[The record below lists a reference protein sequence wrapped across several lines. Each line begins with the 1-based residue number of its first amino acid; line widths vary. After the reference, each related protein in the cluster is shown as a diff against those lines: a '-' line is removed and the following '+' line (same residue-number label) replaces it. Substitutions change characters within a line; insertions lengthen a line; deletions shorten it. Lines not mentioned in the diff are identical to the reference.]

1 MTSPGS
7 LGGGET
13 AGGGPKARAGA
24 PTTSPGGQL
33 GPRSC
38 VLETLTWS
46 PGAPAASL
54 RYVIVDDFAQA
65 ITYCQSRLAQDLIA
79 PIAPEVGEEEGD
91 EERRR
96 RARAIFVPGELE
108 RRWRAA
114 EQALA
119 ELRAE
124 ADADEPDTSA
134 LSEQLR
140 AVTQQYAL
148 DREVGAIY
156 ALPDDLAALLAVI
169 GNPFVWWDDAVQ
181 SVEQE
186 RAPFEYANARHR
198 AILARRLREQ
208 NEADDADAE
217 ADASG

>member
-1 MTSPGS
+1 M
-7 LGGGET
+7 
-13 AGGGPKARAGA
+13 A
-24 PTTSPGGQL
+24 PSGDQL

-46 PGAPAASL
+46 PDAPAASL
-54 RYVIVDDFAQA
+54 GYVIVDDFAQA
-65 ITYCQSRLAQDLIA
+65 IAFCRSRLAQDLIA
-79 PIAPEVGEEEGD
+79 PIAPIAPEGRD
-91 EERRR
+91 EAEDRAVLERWR

-119 ELRAE
+119 ELGAE
-124 ADADEPDTSA
+124 ANADAPNTAA
-134 LSEQLR
+134 LSERLR

-148 DREVGAIY
+148 DLEVDAIY

-169 GNPFVWWDDAVQ
+169 GNPFVWWDDEVQ

-186 RAPFEYANARHR
+186 RAPFDYANARHR
-198 AILARRLREQ
+198 DILARRLREQ
-208 NEADDADAE
+208 NEAE
-217 ADASG
+217 TPG

>member
-13 AGGGPKARAGA
+13 AGGGPNARAEA
-24 PTTSPGGQL
+24 HMTSSGGQL
-33 GPRSC
+33 GPHTC

-79 PIAPEVGEEEGD
+79 PIAPEEGD

-124 ADADEPDTSA
+124 ADADEPNISA
-134 LSEQLR
+134 LSERLR

-148 DREVGAIY
+148 DLEVGAIY
-156 ALPDDLAALLAVI
+156 VLPDDLAALLAVI

-198 AILARRLREQ
+198 DILARRLREQ